1 MCVPKLFKALI
12 VVESLI
18 QLSLYKPLMCSTHL
32 SWRLSEFI
40 RALLRLSLVRESHG
54 HVRVHTA
61 HVATHLEGFVVFHL
75 HQAEALFLVDELVR
89 TILLR
94 LRLELTCGVRIQVD
108 LDLDL
113 RLYYLIR
120 GHINLQLRRRLQQG

>member
-40 RALLRLSLVRESHG
+40 RALL
-54 HVRVHTA
+54 RVHTA